1 MVRRQATTEP
11 EAPAGLWIEYRPLDA
26 IRGADTNP
34 KAHDEA
40 LLDRSMRRFGFVEPP
55 LEDARTDKLIVGHG
69 RLEAAARARSR
80 HQEDPGE
87 HPVPKR
93 IVVDAEG
100 VWTIPV
106 ICGWSSADDTE
117 AAAYL
122 AMANQSVIAGGWRP
136 RALAE
141 FLHAQDQAGADLG
154 DLGFD
159 REGYDALL
167 KDTGLAGEL
176 AGDFLGDLAGG
187 DGGGNGS
194 EDDTPPSRGQ
204 STDVVDLRLPM
215 VDRERDEAVSLLRK
229 HQRVLADAGRPAGS
243 LSATA
248 LEILRTWT
256 P

>member
-1 MVRRQATTEP
+1 MTRRQATAE
-11 EAPAGLWIEYRPLDA
+11 PAGLWIEYRSLDD

-55 LEDARTDKLIVGHG
+55 LEDQRTGQLIVGHG
-69 RLEAAARARSR
+69 RLEAAARARTR
-80 HQEDPGE
+80 HAGDPAE

-93 IVVDAEG
+93 VVVTADG

-106 ICGWSSADDTE
+106 ICGWASADDAE
-117 AAAYL
+117 AAGYL
-122 AMANQSVIAGGWRP
+122 AMANQSVISGGWQP

-141 FLHAQDQAGADLG
+141 FLHAQDQAGADLA

-159 REGYDALL
+159 QEGYDALL

-176 AGDFLGDLAGG
+176 AGGFLGDLAGG
-187 DGGGNGS
+187 DGG
-194 EDDTPPSRGQ
+194 DDSPEGDQGPQRGQ